1 MRVRTTEAAA
11 LRHSVARTV
20 APVRDGSPPPIATDA
35 GTVAQPLGSTV
46 AEVLAAAEAATT
58 APPNPPGDSPPAEPA
73 GPSERGKRQMEALVS
88 AARAGSAGRN
98 PAGWC
103 YAAVWNYITQ
113 TGYGRMP
120 ATGIPDS
127 HASYAKQFAWYAS
140 ANLQALGLRK
150 LPLDNPYEAPTG
162 AIVVVNPGTPGTSH
176 PTAGDIAIAAGN
188 GRFLNDGEMSYGGSQ
203 NFPPGN
209 RHVLGVF
216 VPA

>member
-1 MRVRTTEAAA
+1 MRVGITGAAA
-11 LRHSVARTV
+11 LRHPVARAE
-20 APVRDGSPPPIATDA
+20 APVRDGAPPPMPTHN
-35 GTVAQPLGSTV
+35 GTVAQPLGATV
-46 AEVLAAAEAATT
+46 AEILAAAAAQ
-58 APPNPPGDSPPAEPA
+58 AAEPDPSPPLAEPSEPA
-73 GPSERGKRQMEALVS
+73 GPSEGGKRQMQALVS
-88 AARAGSAGRN
+88 AARAGSGGRD

-103 YAAVWNYITQ
+103 YAAVWNYIRQ
-113 TGYGRMP
+113 AGYGRMP
-120 ATGIPDS
+120 AIGIPDS

-140 ANLQALGLRK
+140 AHLQALGLRK
-150 LPLDNPYEAPTG
+150 LPLDNPYDAPPG

-209 RHVLGVF
+209 RHVLGIF